1 MLDLRSIRA
10 TVCLQDCGEP
20 NQSERVVPALCR
32 QAGVTCERRS
42 WVAMSAFGTLLKR
55 HAAIS
60 TFSLG
65 EEWTSERKSS
75 GISC

>member
-32 QAGVTCERRS
+32 QASVTCERRS
-42 WVAMSAFGTLLKR
+42 GVTMSAFGTLLKR
-55 HAAIS
+55 QAAIS

-65 EEWTSERKSS
+65 DEWTSELTSS
-75 GISC
+75 V